1 MEFYK
6 YYNDILLSKSCFY
19 ELKILSSQIEKY
31 NKENELDII
40 SFIETNIPENKEE
53 INSILASFENF
64 VEILFYFEKQNKE
77 DCHKFMHYNKNFLLN
92 CTKLYFH
99 LMKDKIEFN
108 FQYVYKK
115 DSNPYLCLSN
125 SVVFLYKKL
134 SDINLNHVYKLNDN
148 HIQNCINVY
157 DIRKMFDSIL

>member
-19 ELKILSSQIEKY
+19 ELKLLSSQIEKY
-31 NKENELDII
+31 TKENELDIVT
-40 SFIETNIPENKEE
+40 FIETTILQNNEE
-53 INSILASFENF
+53 INGILACFENF
-64 VEILFYFEKQNKE
+64 VDILFYFEKENKDE
-77 DCHKFMHYNKNFLLN
+77 FQKFIHYNKNFLLN
-92 CTKLYFH
+92 STKLYFY
-99 LMKDKIEFN
+99 LIKDKIEYN
-108 FQYVYKK
+108 FEHVYKK

-134 SDINLNHVYKLNDN
+134 SDINLHDVYKLNDN

-157 DIRKMFDSIL
+157 DIRKMFDAIQ